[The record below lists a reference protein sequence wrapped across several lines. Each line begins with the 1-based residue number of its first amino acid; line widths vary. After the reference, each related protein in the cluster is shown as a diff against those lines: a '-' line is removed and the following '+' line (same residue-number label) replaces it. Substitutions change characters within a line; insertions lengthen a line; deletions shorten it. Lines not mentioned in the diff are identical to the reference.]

1 MFFNRWICTSRLA
14 GGRAIILNLKF
25 FKVKGPRVIILLKFS
40 YKVDDNAFRAS
51 FGLNYK
57 KCSSSSQKS
66 PLRLKTIL
74 YVVKFKENNLENL
87 QQRS

>member
-25 FKVKGPRVIILLKFS
+25 FKVKGPCVIILLKFPK
-40 YKVDDNAFRAS
+40 KVDDNTFRA
-51 FGLNYK
+51 FLGLNYK
-57 KCSSSSQKS
+57 ICSFSSQRS

-74 YVVKFKENNLENL
+74 YVVKFKVNNLENP

>member
-25 FKVKGPRVIILLKFS
+25 FKVKGPPVIILLKFPK
-40 YKVDDNAFRAS
+40 KVDDNTFRA
-51 FGLNYK
+51 FLGLNYK
-57 KCSSSSQKS
+57 KCSFSPQKS

-74 YVVKFKENNLENL
+74 YVVKFKVNNLKNP